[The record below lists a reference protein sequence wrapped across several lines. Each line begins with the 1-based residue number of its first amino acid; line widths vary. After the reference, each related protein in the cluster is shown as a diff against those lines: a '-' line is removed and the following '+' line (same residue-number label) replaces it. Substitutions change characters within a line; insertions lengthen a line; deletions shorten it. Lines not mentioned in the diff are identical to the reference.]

1 MQAQVCWQCGSMLHT
16 GTMVCPV
23 CGVQQRSQAAPVDM
37 QGAYPGYARQMQ
49 PAAPQPV
56 GQQPAQQMVPQPSA
70 PPMSYGVS
78 NTDSAPPSSGRSAQ
92 RIASMYAL
100 GDAFVGSPASVGK
113 RMLSLL
119 IDLVVIAGVGVGA
132 WLLSSSWI
140 LGVVAGLEVAI
151 IFTVTQARTG
161 ASLGKLVTRTRVSRA
176 DSPQSPGLVRAA
188 VRSAITGAGALL
200 AAVGAFIVEL
210 TAAADSSGKRRTIAD
225 RAART
230 VVVSIPTEQA
240 RIEAEEVAQEAA
252 HSEYLATLS
261 GSGME
266 LAGGVVSGGVAAESP
281 MMGVRSAELGSG
293 QSGVAA
299 GAGVALSSGVPG
311 AAVPG
316 AGGAGGAGVPG
327 GAAAPGASG
336 AGVAGVPGASARGV
350 GIPGAGVGAGMPGAG
365 APSSGVPGL
374 GRSGAEIEDA
384 PGPRRSS
391 GGASPADA
399 DLDSVGPRRTSAA
412 VGDESD
418 RAPGPRRRRTAAGVD
433 EPQPAVASA
442 AEQSAVPP
450 KSGRAAPVT
459 PSAPADGRPASQS
472 PAVVPVTPVTP
483 AIPDAPATSVDP
495 AGQPVVPSAPA
506 AQSVAPAAPTAQPVV
521 PVAAAAPVGQP
532 MVPVAAAAP
541 VGQPMVP
548 TPAEQPRRRSSGQTV
563 LTFDTGQRE
572 VVAANSIVALGRAP
586 SATGGEDQL
595 IVVTDSSTTISKN
608 HARWEEDRGGVW
620 VTDLGSTNGTELMY
634 ADGRTQVL
642 TPGVRTSAQG
652 VARIRLGDR
661 TFTMSPLNGGSA

>member
-1 MQAQVCWQCGSMLHT
+1 MQAQVCWQCGSMLQT

-266 LAGGVVSGGVAAESP
+266 LAGGVVSVGVAAESP

-336 AGVAGVPGASARGV
+336 AGVVPVLLLAVWAFPVRV
-350 GIPGAGVGAGMPGAG
+350 L
-365 APSSGVPGL
+365 APVCPVL
-374 GRSGAEIEDA
+374 GR
-384 PGPRRSS
+384 
-391 GGASPADA
+391 
-399 DLDSVGPRRTSAA
+399 
-412 VGDESD
+412 
-418 RAPGPRRRRTAAGVD
+418 
-433 EPQPAVASA
+433 Q
-442 AEQSAVPP
+442 
-450 KSGRAAPVT
+450 APV
-459 PSAPADGRPASQS
+459 SLA
-472 PAVVPVTPVTP
+472 
-483 AIPDAPATSVDP
+483 SVDQVLRSKMLP
-495 AGQPVVPSAPA
+495 APVVRRA
-506 AQSVAPAAPTAQPVV
+506 VLRRLMPTSIRSV
-521 PVAAAAPVGQP
+521 PVAHLLRSAMSLTVLPARA
-532 MVPVAAAAP
+532 VAARLL
-541 VGQPMVP
+541 VSTSHSQRS
-548 TPAEQPRRRSSGQTV
+548 PRLPSNLQFRRS
-563 LTFDTGQRE
+563 R
-572 VVAANSIVALGRAP
+572 AARHP
-586 SATGGEDQL
+586 
-595 IVVTDSSTTISKN
+595 
-608 HARWEEDRGGVW
+608 
-620 VTDLGSTNGTELMY
+620 
-634 ADGRTQVL
+634 
-642 TPGVRTSAQG
+642 
-652 VARIRLGDR
+652 
-661 TFTMSPLNGGSA
+661 